1 MSEAV
6 KTSSLTGAVSPM
18 IPVLVC
24 ALAIFLLSGMDAA
37 MKTLVIAVGVYNTV
51 LWRSMVATVV
61 AGAAWS
67 AGPRSKPTLPVLR
80 LHALRAAIV
89 GIVLIS
95 FFWGLARLPLAEAI
109 GLSFVAPLFALFLAA
124 LLLGERIRRQAIW
137 ASLAGIAGVAI
148 IMAGQF
154 GQASYSQDAML
165 GTAAVLVSTVFYGYN
180 LILARQQAQLAKP
193 IEIMLFQNL
202 CVAIIL
208 GLAAPWLAVALPTNL
223 WLPLA
228 GVTVLSLAGQ
238 SLAFPGWRDGVVALR
253 PVPDELVL
261 CARRSAISDSDG
273 ILGLHLG
280 DRTWLVLLRRGG
292 SVDHPGRSMPD
303 RRRLLDRCAR
313 KPEACRANR
322 GDSVRKHA
330 PAAGFTRR
338 DGLPGRSCAISR

>member
-18 IPVLVC
+18 TPVLVC
-24 ALAIFLLSGMDAA
+24 AFAIFLLSGMDAA

-67 AGPRSKPTLPVLR
+67 AGARSKPTVAVLR
-80 LHALRAAIV
+80 LHALRAAVV
-89 GIVLIS
+89 GIVLIC

-109 GLSFVAPLFALFLAA
+109 GLSFIAPLFALFLAA

-154 GQASYSQDAML
+154 GRESYSHDAML

-202 CVAIIL
+202 CVAILL

-238 SLAFPGWRDGVVALR
+238 FLMSWSYARAEAQYLIPTEYSAFIWAIALGWFFFDEAATWTTLTGACLIVAGCLI
-253 PVPDELVL
+253 
-261 CARRSAISDSDG
+261 AA
-273 ILGLHLG
+273 
-280 DRTWLVLLRRGG
+280 
-292 SVDHPGRSMPD
+292 
-303 RRRLLDRCAR
+303 
-313 KPEACRANR
+313 RANPKLAEPIEAT
-322 GDSVRKHA
+322 V
-330 PAAGFTRR
+330 
-338 DGLPGRSCAISR
+338 

>member
-6 KTSSLTGAVSPM
+6 KTSSPTGAVSPM

-37 MKTLVIAVGVYNTV
+37 MKTLVIAVGVYNTM

-61 AGAAWS
+61 AGAVWS
-67 AGPRSKPTLPVLR
+67 AGSRSKPTFQVLR

-124 LLLGERIRRQAIW
+124 LLLGERIRRQAVW

-208 GLAAPWLAVALPTNL
+208 GLAAPWLAVALPTDL
-223 WLPLA
+223 WLSLA

-238 SLAFPGWRDGVVALR
+238 FLMSWSYARAEAQYLIPTEYSAFIWAVALGWFFFGEE
-253 PVPDELVL
+253 V
-261 CARRSAISDSDG
+261 
-273 ILGLHLG
+273 
-280 DRTWLVLLRRGG
+280 TWTTLTG
-292 SVDHPGRSMPD
+292 
-303 RRRLLDRCAR
+303 
-313 KPEACRANR
+313 ACLIVAGCLIAARANPR
-322 GDSVRKHA
+322 LA
-330 PAAGFTRR
+330 EPIEAAV
-338 DGLPGRSCAISR
+338 